1 MDKLDI
7 AYQNFRNRI
16 NTIIQNERNKCRN
29 SQINS
34 NNNNSYLDSI
44 DNLVVSLK
52 NYRGISRSYSATPPN
67 YSADPAILDA
77 ENIGQPIRGDNQG
90 HQDHQGHQG
99 HQDHQGHQ
107 GHQDHQGHQGILH
120 APDHNLNLR
129 PTQEQLNNFNK
140 RKEHEMDLHNSSCA
154 NYPNITTSTE
164 LRICRDKC
172 GDEICLGKFNNNNN
186 NNNNNNTNNN
196 TNNNNNNTNSSSQE
210 DDRNLR
216 TQINSRTPV
225 SCQLHCDFHKPGS
238 TIDKTSGNT
247 FNSNGESVEC
257 KIGEECENVYC
268 MSNGQKV
275 KEIQK
280 KCIL

>member
-1 MDKLDI
+1 MDNLDM
-7 AYQNFRNRI
+7 AYQKFRNRI
-16 NTIIQNERNKCRN
+16 NTIIQHERNKCRN

-67 YSADPAILDA
+67 YSAAPATLDA
-77 ENIGQPIRGDNQG
+77 ENISQPVRGDNQG
-90 HQDHQGHQG
+90 H
-99 HQDHQGHQ
+99 
-107 GHQDHQGHQGILH
+107 H

-140 RKEHEMDLHNSSCA
+140 RQQHETDLHNSSCA

-186 NNNNNNTNNN
+186 N
-196 TNNNNNNTNSSSQE
+196 SSSQE

-216 TQINSRTPV
+216 EQINSKTPV

-238 TIDKTSGNT
+238 MTDKTSGNT

-257 KIGEECENVYC
+257 EVGGVCENVHC
-268 MSNGQKV
+268 ISNGQKA